1 MRARRGVRSGR
12 AWAAGLC
19 LGLAAVSAIPVAMR
33 AGADA
38 GVGAGAGEGAGSLL
52 CERAKGTD
60 PALAEALCRAV
71 AEALVAEAGEKAGE
85 KAGAEAALMLE
96 IAVARADLV
105 AARWREAGG
114 AGPLVQMVAMDGPL
128 QPNWPERMAVDLIR
142 ALPP

>member
-1 MRARRGVRSGR
+1 M
-12 AWAAGLC
+12 
-19 LGLAAVSAIPVAMR
+19 SAIPVAIR

-85 KAGAEAALMLE
+85 KAALMLE
-96 IAVARADLV
+96 ITVARADLV

-114 AGPLVQMVAMDGPL
+114 ARPLVQMVAMDGPL
-128 QPNWPERMAVDLIR
+128 QPNWPERMAADLIR